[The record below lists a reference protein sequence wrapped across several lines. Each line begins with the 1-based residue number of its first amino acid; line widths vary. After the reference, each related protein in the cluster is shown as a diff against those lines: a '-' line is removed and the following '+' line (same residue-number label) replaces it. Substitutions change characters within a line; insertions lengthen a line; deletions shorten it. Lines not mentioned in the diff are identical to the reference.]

1 MHPSVA
7 DPQRIDD
14 AFDALADRNRRE
26 ILRLL
31 AQREHAVNELV
42 AELPISRPAVSRHL
56 RLLAASGLVTEER
69 RGTRRIFSLQREGL
83 DAVQGYL
90 QRVWGDVAGRFTLFA
105 ENTAPGPDPHPDPKD
120 TPRT

>member
-1 MHPSVA
+1 LA
-7 DPQRIDD
+7 EPQRIDD

-31 AQREHAVNELV
+31 AEREHAVNELV

-105 ENTAPGPDPHPDPKD
+105 ENTAAASPAPKKK
-120 TPRT
+120 PAP